1 MAKLRKWIGNLK
13 VSAKLQV
20 YRMAVLVMTA
30 FFVLVALVS
39 TLVIRSTIHSITEV
53 WSPSL
58 ECLQELQTIT
68 AKYQNQ
74 TVSASCRNRYSSYGS
89 L

>member
-30 FFVLVALVS
+30 FLYWWHL
-39 TLVIRSTIHSITEV
+39 
-53 WSPSL
+53 
-58 ECLQELQTIT
+58 
-68 AKYQNQ
+68 YQH
-74 TVSASCRNRYSSYGS
+74 
-89 L
+89 

>member
-30 FFVLVALVS
+30 FFVLVALGINIS
-39 TLVIRSTIHSITEV
+39 DSFDYT
-53 WSPSL
+53 
-58 ECLQELQTIT
+58 
-68 AKYQNQ
+68 
-74 TVSASCRNRYSSYGS
+74 
-89 L
+89 

>member
-30 FFVLVALVS
+30 FCIGGTCINISDSFDY
-39 TLVIRSTIHSITEV
+39 T
-53 WSPSL
+53 
-58 ECLQELQTIT
+58 
-68 AKYQNQ
+68 
-74 TVSASCRNRYSSYGS
+74 
-89 L
+89 